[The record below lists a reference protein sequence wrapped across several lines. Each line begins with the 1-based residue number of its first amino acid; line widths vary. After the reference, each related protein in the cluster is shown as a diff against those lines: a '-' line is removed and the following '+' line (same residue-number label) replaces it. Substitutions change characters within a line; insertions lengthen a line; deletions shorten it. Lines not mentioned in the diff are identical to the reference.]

1 MKPVSYFAALL
12 AGVAILVPMGSIDA
26 QAVDIKVQRAVKV
39 HPKAVAKPKIKV
51 SPKVAVKPN
60 VKVKTPK
67 VAVNPKIK
75 IAPKAVKPKI
85 RVNVAAKP
93 KNDSARDAALPPD
106 TAVPAPSA
114 KPTASQREIN
124 IAKVPVPKPREP
136 QPGIQDAFEAKE
148 AANAAEAARELAG
161 MNDIRAG
168 ANAAGQAPGFLFPP
182 ESNDDGKDAPDE
194 SSFGEANGNS
204 SKPAFGPDFVDLG
217 GSGISSELF
226 NPAGRNSHS
235 NNASEPGTPGFLN
248 VRNVSVHDANPSG
261 KKPDKPVTEIP
272 QVDPPRQGMS
282 DHLAIDIDDFGN
294 VQHTRTSTRED
305 QTGWTT
311 ITTFF
316 DDGARALESW
326 DFDENGDQVGETRYH
341 YVPPPLAERRDPDS
355 AEGGWTPPWMKDD
368 PKTIADKADSIGP
381 GGLPSAP
388 EDAGPG
394 TASNTA
400 PIVSQERLLSRYDTE
415 RNDGTSPTPIEPK
428 GACQDC

>member
-39 HPKAVAKPKIKV
+39 HPKAVAKPRIKV
-51 SPKVAVKPN
+51 SPKVAVKPK

-85 RVNVAAKP
+85 KVNVAARP

-161 MNDIRAG
+161 MKDIRAG
-168 ANAAGQAPGFLFPP
+168 ATAEFGFNMPELGGEEAPGKQDQLGGVPGRKGSGFGFGDDLGSGPFLPGPQNSHGGKTPNNPYAVTPESIAAGMGGVAGQQTERLPLHKEVDHSRDQPSFA
-182 ESNDDGKDAPDE
+182 SNGQVGTSDYLKQHPDGTSTLIHEEYNVLADTHTDRVIQYDRDGNIVEDTGPRPIEGDSAGQSATELRNPDHVGGNPDCWGIDCVVGSSEPKGLITKKTDNNQVLTAAPDH
-194 SSFGEANGNS
+194 ANPNGT
-204 SKPAFGPDFVDLG
+204 G
-217 GSGISSELF
+217 GS
-226 NPAGRNSHS
+226 
-235 NNASEPGTPGFLN
+235 
-248 VRNVSVHDANPSG
+248 
-261 KKPDKPVTEIP
+261 PV
-272 QVDPPRQGMS
+272 
-282 DHLAIDIDDFGN
+282 
-294 VQHTRTSTRED
+294 
-305 QTGWTT
+305 
-311 ITTFF
+311 
-316 DDGARALESW
+316 
-326 DFDENGDQVGETRYH
+326 
-341 YVPPPLAERRDPDS
+341 
-355 AEGGWTPPWMKDD
+355 
-368 PKTIADKADSIGP
+368 
-381 GGLPSAP
+381 
-388 EDAGPG
+388 
-394 TASNTA
+394 
-400 PIVSQERLLSRYDTE
+400 VSQEQLLSRYDTE
-415 RNDGTSPTPIEPK
+415 RSGGSSPTPIDTR